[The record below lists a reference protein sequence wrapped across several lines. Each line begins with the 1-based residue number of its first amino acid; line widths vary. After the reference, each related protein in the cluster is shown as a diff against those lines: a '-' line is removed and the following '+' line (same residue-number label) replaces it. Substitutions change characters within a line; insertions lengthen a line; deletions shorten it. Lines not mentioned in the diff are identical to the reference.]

1 MQHKVNIFFSH
12 TAETIVALPK
22 RKLDVCILQ
31 TCNQH
36 LVLGHRLWDLGSGT
50 HTVHTHTLSM
60 ISVTH
65 WLFAIGA
72 FLIDTT
78 TIDAFFC
85 FLSTDSADKHCC
97 AFDRKHEYNDHND
110 HDKR

>member
-1 MQHKVNIFFSH
+1 MGDV
-12 TAETIVALPK
+12 VALCWYLCVSSYLCVNV
-22 RKLDVCILQ
+22 RACVCACVCVCAR
-31 TCNQH
+31 TCAFVYAVY
-36 LVLGHRLWDLGSGT
+36 LAY
-50 HTVHTHTLSM
+50 TLSM
-60 ISVTH
+60 ISVTL